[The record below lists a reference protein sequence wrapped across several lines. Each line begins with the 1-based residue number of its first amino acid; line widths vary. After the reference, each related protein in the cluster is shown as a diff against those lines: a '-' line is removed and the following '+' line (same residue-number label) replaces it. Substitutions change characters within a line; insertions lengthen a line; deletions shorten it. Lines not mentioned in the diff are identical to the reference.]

1 MTLLTENTRKIAS
14 PIVVLAVL
22 VLSIALFFVAGS
34 PLAGALPFVGWIL
47 LALVVLGALALGWL
61 AWGDSSTRTTAKSAV
76 RDLTT
81 SRLLVVVFGSVTIV
95 VAIVAV
101 FTWLAPVMGL
111 SPLLVVPFVLG
122 FASIVAL
129 VLDILSK
136 TGRLAERWRSL
147 EVGAS
152 LVAVLTIVAALLY
165 LVVGA

>member
-1 MTLLTENTRKIAS
+1 MTLLTENTRKIVS

-47 LALVVLGALALGWL
+47 LALVVLGALSLGWL
-61 AWGDSSTRTTAKSAV
+61 AWGDSSTRTTTKSAV

-81 SRLLVVVFGSVTIV
+81 SRLLVVVFESVTIV

-129 VLDILSK
+129 VLDFLSK

-152 LVAVLTIVAALLY
+152 VVAVLAIVAALLY